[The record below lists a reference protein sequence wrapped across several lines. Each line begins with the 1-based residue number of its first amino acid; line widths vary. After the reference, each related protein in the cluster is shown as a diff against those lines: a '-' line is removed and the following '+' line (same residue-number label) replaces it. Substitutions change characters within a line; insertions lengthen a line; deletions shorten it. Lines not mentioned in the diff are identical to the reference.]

1 MSDWP
6 RISIGLEHPHVQVIS
21 GMGGIG
27 KTELAT
33 EYIHRN
39 INTYEI
45 IWWIRAEHQDR
56 VRDALVKL
64 GQRLELRQATSDSA
78 RDRTVAA
85 VLEAL
90 QSGPWSSWLL
100 VFDNAANPLDLQKY
114 IPAAR
119 PGGHVIITVRQPNW
133 PSYIVADSVEISPFT
148 DAESVSFLRR
158 TVPSL
163 AEEDGLPAAED
174 ALRVERGQ
182 AAGHDAR
189 PPAHRARARGRLP
202 RRDRPERR

>member
-1 MSDWP
+1 MSGNLFS
-6 RISIGLEHPHVQVIS
+6 RQSPHVQVIS

-39 INTYEI
+39 IDAYEI

-64 GQRLELRQATSDSA
+64 GQRLELRQATADSA

-85 VLEAL
+85 VLETL
-90 QSGPWSSWLL
+90 QSGAFPSWLL

-114 IPAAR
+114 IPASR
-119 PGGHVIITVRQPNW
+119 PGG
-133 PSYIVADSVEISPFT
+133 
-148 DAESVSFLRR
+148 
-158 TVPSL
+158 
-163 AEEDGLPAAED
+163 
-174 ALRVERGQ
+174 
-182 AAGHDAR
+182 AR
-189 PPAHRARARGRLP
+189 HHHRASSRTGRAT
-202 RRDRPERR
+202 

>member
-1 MSDWP
+1 HP
-6 RISIGLEHPHVQVIS
+6 QPHVQVIS

-56 VRDALVKL
+56 VREALVRL
-64 GQRLELRQATSDSA
+64 GQRLQLRQATSDSA

-85 VLEAL
+85 VLESL

-100 VFDNAANPLDLQKY
+100 IFDNAANLLDLQKY
-114 IPAAR
+114 
-119 PGGHVIITVRQPNW
+119 
-133 PSYIVADSVEISPFT
+133 
-148 DAESVSFLRR
+148 
-158 TVPSL
+158 
-163 AEEDGLPAAED
+163 LPAS
-174 ALRVERGQ
+174 R
-182 AAGHDAR
+182 
-189 PPAHRARARGRLP
+189 
-202 RRDRPERR
+202 